1 MIALVLNQFS
11 SCHVLSRIS
20 TVVDLVRTFSCVI
33 TLESPCRV
41 EELRPLTN
49 GEEVAEVSDRGGGTD
64 VGRNS
69 GDESYG

>member
-41 EELRPLTN
+41 EELRPLTF
-49 GEEVAEVSDRGGGTD
+49 GFALSVRCTADLLLCV
-64 VGRNS
+64 
-69 GDESYG
+69 